1 MFMEMMSCHIK
12 GFMSVVPPAI
22 FSVKSSLH
30 RNSYRDIN
38 ILIFIFFRKMTKAV
52 NIFGTSCSKP

>member
-30 RNSYRDIN
+30 CNSYRDIN
-38 ILIFIFFRKMTKAV
+38 TYFIFFRKMTMAV